1 MKHSRH
7 RALGDSKRTQS
18 EGKTTSVAHCCEASR
33 NPRSF
38 RTRRYVKNPVF
49 LLLAAVLGVACSI
62 AYLLIGSIWPAVV
75 IHWLGVTVWL
85 LLLGGYRRLYG

>member
-1 MKHSRH
+1 M
-7 RALGDSKRTQS
+7 
-18 EGKTTSVAHCCEASR
+18 
-33 NPRSF
+33 
-38 RTRRYVKNPVF
+38 F

>member
-1 MKHSRH
+1 MGFSKIKHSRH

-38 RTRRYVKNPVF
+38 RTRRYVNKRDRKRRIYD
-49 LLLAAVLGVACSI
+49 AAS
-62 AYLLIGSIWPAVV
+62 YP
-75 IHWLGVTVWL
+75 
-85 LLLGGYRRLYG
+85 YRSMSDSD